1 MSKSIILLTENS
13 NFTSLLL
20 KNNSNDKIISF
31 DFKTHYK
38 LNKLGITHEIV
49 EDYFNSGDD
58 KIIEEFVYQKLVKW
72 HEQDW
77 LIEHIYH
84 ENLNLGS
91 LLDQFIGIYFLQIV
105 KKFICIIRIFNKEQ
119 PSSVT
124 APEDLAKI
132 AKEIMKS
139 NKIQINIIPGNK
151 QNILY
156 YDRIEIPIKFG
167 RKTFTMWISRKNFLQ
182 IKHFIEKISIK
193 IFNLKP
199 NLHKKVQ
206 PESIVLL
213 DFNSILDGDFIKNIS
228 TLNKQIILLN
238 ARKPAIW
245 NLESFKKIKNSKAK
259 ILRLEDFMN
268 KKIESDILKIYNQI
282 EDNLDKI
289 KDKKEFENFFSFEG
303 YSLWPIIKDDFINT
317 CSKYFKEAVTRF
329 ELTKILFKQ
338 INVKFLLILYPNAAE
353 EKVIIHVAQESKIPG
368 IILQHGVPPYTKYYE
383 KFLPLFYPPEQRG
396 LVHAIWNIT
405 EKKYLKNI
413 GINEDDIV
421 LIGSHRLDPVFKIIN
436 QCTNNGTIL
445 VASSTLAKQDE
456 LMDSSTLTAISYAN
470 MLKNICRISNH
481 VEDKKLIV
489 KLHPAQSPTFD
500 AREIIADVDKSIPI
514 YQHENIVN
522 FLKDCDVL
530 VCMEYSTILLQAM
543 ILNKPTITCL
553 VYSDWFEDDEMIRSG
568 ATLTIKSVEDFQSS
582 LDRILNDK
590 EFRDNLIKK
599 GNDYAKKFLVNH
611 GTGTKSILELLKNI
625 KFN

>member
-1 MSKSIILLTENS
+1 LLTENS
-13 NFTSLLL
+13 NLNSLSLHTDS
-20 KNNSNDKIISF
+20 NNKIIVF
-31 DFKTHYK
+31 DLKTHSK
-38 LNKLGITHEIV
+38 LNKLGIKHEIV
-49 EDYFNSGDD
+49 EDYFNTEDN
-58 KIIEEFVYQKLVKW
+58 KIIEELVYQKLVKW
-72 HEQDW
+72 HKQDW
-77 LIEHIYH
+77 LAKYIYL
-84 ENLNLGS
+84 ENINLGS

-105 KKFICIIRIFNKEQ
+105 KKFVCIIRILNSEQ
-119 PSSVT
+119 PSFVT

-132 AKEIMKS
+132 VKEITKS
-139 NKIQINIIPGNK
+139 NKIQINLIPGNK
-151 QNILY
+151 QNLLY
-156 YDRIEIPIKFG
+156 FDKIEIPIKFG
-167 RKTFTMWISRKNFLQ
+167 RKTFTIWFSRKNFFK
-182 IKHFIEKISIK
+182 IKNFVEKISIN

-199 NLHKKVQ
+199 NLNEKFK
-206 PESIVLL
+206 PESIILL
-213 DFNSILDGDFIKNIS
+213 DFNSILDGDFITNLS
-228 TLNKQIILLN
+228 TLNKQIVLLN
-238 ARKPAIW
+238 TRKPAIW
-245 NLESFKKIKNSKAK
+245 NLVSFKKITNSKAK

-282 EDNLDKI
+282 ENNLDKI

-303 YSLWPIIKDDFINT
+303 YTFWPIMKDDFIKT

-338 INVKFLLILYPNAAE
+338 INVKSLLILYPNAAE

-383 KFLPLFYPPEQRG
+383 KFLPLFYPSEQRG

-421 LIGSHRLDPVFKIIN
+421 LTGSHRLDSVFKIIN

-456 LMDSSTLTAISYAN
+456 LLDSSTLTAIAYAN
-470 MLKNICRISNH
+470 MLKNICRISNN

-489 KLHPAQSPTFD
+489 KLHPAQSPSFD
-500 AREIIADVDKSIPI
+500 AREIIGDVDKSIPI

-530 VCMEYSTILLQAM
+530 VCMEYSTILLEAM

-568 ATLTIKSVEDFQSS
+568 ATLTVKSAEDFQSS

-599 GNDYAKKFLVNH
+599 GNDFAKNFLANH
-611 GTGTKSILELLKNI
+611 DTGTKSILQLLK
-625 KFN
+625 KY